1 MYFIKK
7 GGVDMLKREDI
18 IAMAKDAKVEFIR
31 LQFTDILGVMK
42 NVAITV
48 SQLEKALDNE
58 LMFDGSSID
67 SFVRIE
73 ESDMYLYPDYNTW
86 SIVPSTGFDNHTAR
100 MICDIYTD
108 SGEPFVGDPRYV
120 LRRAIAEAAEM
131 GFTVNMGP
139 EAEFFLFHTDEKGR
153 PTLETNDQA
162 SYFDLA
168 PVDLG
173 EAARRDMVLYLESIG
188 FEIEASHHEVAP
200 GQHEIDFKYM
210 DALKTADYVQI
221 FKYVVRRVAQR
232 HGLHA
237 TFMPKPVFGIAGSGM
252 HVNQSLT
259 KDGKNAFYDPN
270 GVNGLSTTAYQYL
283 AGLLRHARA
292 LTAITN
298 CTVNSYKRLVSG
310 YEAPVYVAWA
320 GKNRSPLV
328 RVPAKRGNSTRM
340 ELRSPDPA
348 CNPYLAFAA
357 MIRAGLDG
365 IKKQLTPP
373 DPVELNIFHMS
384 EAQRNDYNLELLPS
398 SLAEAIE
405 IMRKSELM
413 RDTLGDHI
421 FNCFIENKLQEWD
434 DYRIQVTDW
443 EMERYLN
450 KF

>member
-1 MYFIKK
+1 M
-7 GGVDMLKREDI
+7 
-18 IAMAKDAKVEFIR
+18 
-31 LQFTDILGVMK
+31 
-42 NVAITV
+42 
-48 SQLEKALDNE
+48 
-58 LMFDGSSID
+58 
-67 SFVRIE
+67 
-73 ESDMYLYPDYNTW
+73 
-86 SIVPSTGFDNHTAR
+86 
-100 MICDIYTD
+100 
-108 SGEPFVGDPRYV
+108 
-120 LRRAIAEAAEM
+120 
-131 GFTVNMGP
+131 
-139 EAEFFLFHTDEKGR
+139 
-153 PTLETNDQA
+153 
-162 SYFDLA
+162 
-168 PVDLG
+168 
-173 EAARRDMVLYLESIG
+173 
-188 FEIEASHHEVAP
+188 
-200 GQHEIDFKYM
+200 
-210 DALKTADYVQI
+210 KTADYVQI